1 MTHIDR
7 RMTRADHHSS
17 PAPQFWVVGGEFRDT
32 DFAAL
37 DGPAEA
43 SGPFAHYQD
52 AYREWERRS
61 VEMKRHAHVRYTI
74 VGSLPR

>member
-7 RMTRADHHSS
+7 RMHRSASHASTLS
-17 PAPQFWVVGGEFRDT
+17 QYWVVGGEFTDT
-32 DFAAL
+32 EFTSL
-37 DGPAEA
+37 HGPAEA
-43 SGPFAHYQD
+43 LGPFANYER

-61 VEMKRHAHVRYTI
+61 METRPNAHTRYTI